1 VKRGIHWIPEAA
13 VRAMHAELIAE
24 HGGGEGLRDAGL
36 LSSALARPMN
46 RRVYGRSSSI
56 FDLAAVY
63 GAGIVRNHP
72 FIDGNKRVA
81 LMVIYAFLE
90 LNGYRL
96 EAPEVEAVGIMLALA
111 AGEVDQRALSGWL
124 VQYSVPLVTSG

>member
-1 VKRGIHWIPEAA
+1 MPEAA

-24 HGGGEGLRDAGL
+24 HGGVEGLRDPGL
-36 LSSALARPMN
+36 LSSALARPKN

-56 FDLAAVY
+56 FDLVAVY

-81 LMVIYAFLE
+81 LMVIFVFLE
-90 LNGYRL
+90 MNGYRL

-111 AGEVDQRALSGWL
+111 AGEVDERALSGGL
-124 VQYSVPLVTSG
+124 KQYSVPFVKSG

>member
-1 VKRGIHWIPEAA
+1 MKRGIHWIPEAA

-36 LSSALARPMN
+36 LSSALARPKN

-72 FIDGNKRVA
+72 FIDGNKRVGA
-81 LMVIYAFLE
+81 VAAYIFLVLNNLRLTADQVNYADLVLSVACGETPKSAVAEFFRENVI
-90 LNGYRL
+90 
-96 EAPEVEAVGIMLALA
+96 PM
-111 AGEVDQRALSGWL
+111 
-124 VQYSVPLVTSG
+124 